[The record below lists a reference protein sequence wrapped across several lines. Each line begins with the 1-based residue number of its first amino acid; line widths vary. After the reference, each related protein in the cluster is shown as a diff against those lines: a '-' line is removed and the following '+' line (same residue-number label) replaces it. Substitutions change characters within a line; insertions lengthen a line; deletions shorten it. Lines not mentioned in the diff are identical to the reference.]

1 MTAKEEEDL
10 ENAEAVCRR
19 FLAWDLA
26 ADLKRIDEDEDFD
39 VKGLLQT
46 VLGVDADEEDKEEE
60 PEGGM
65 DR

>member
-26 ADLKRIDEDEDFD
+26 ADLKKIDEDVDVD

-46 VLGVDADEEDKEEE
+46 VLGVDADDGEDKEEG
-60 PEGGM
+60 P